1 MHSFDVGEIS
11 HQNGGRKEKLNFPCT
26 AEKNHQI
33 YHRRIYMIASDYIH
47 ISIESFPKIQPFI
60 EPQGHNSKSES
71 SAALQY
77 KCIQI
82 IQILI
87 FKSKIPN
94 ECVKED
100 Y

>member
-1 MHSFDVGEIS
+1 
-11 HQNGGRKEKLNFPCT
+11 
-26 AEKNHQI
+26 
-33 YHRRIYMIASDYIH
+33 MIASDYIH